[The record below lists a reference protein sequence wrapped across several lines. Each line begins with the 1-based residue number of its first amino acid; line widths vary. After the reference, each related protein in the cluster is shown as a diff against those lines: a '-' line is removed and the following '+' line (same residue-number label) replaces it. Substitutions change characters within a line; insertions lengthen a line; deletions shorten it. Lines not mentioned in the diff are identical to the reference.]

1 MCDTLGVNLKNV
13 TLSEKS
19 QHKKPHSLRFQS
31 RKWQI
36 GSFIQTGNSG
46 GHQGR
51 ERRAGGGRA
60 GRGRLLM
67 GALVLGRGWWA
78 WSKRQ

>member
-46 GHQGR
+46 GRQGR
-51 ERRAGGGRA
+51 ERRAGGKRA
-60 GRGRLLM
+60 TADGCPGV
-67 GALVLGRGWWA
+67 GAWVVGVV
-78 WSKRQ
+78 